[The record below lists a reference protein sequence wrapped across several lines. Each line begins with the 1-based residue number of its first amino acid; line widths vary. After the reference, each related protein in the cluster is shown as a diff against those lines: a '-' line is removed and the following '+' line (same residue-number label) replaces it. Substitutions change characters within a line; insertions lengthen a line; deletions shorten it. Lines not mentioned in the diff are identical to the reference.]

1 VEDDDPLVEDN
12 ENRNLVKKKR
22 EKREKTMNIIES
34 KMMMSLLQSSIYST
48 DRI

>member
-1 VEDDDPLVEDN
+1 VEDDDPLVEDD
-12 ENRNLVKKKR
+12 EIRNLVKKKR

-34 KMMMSLLQSSIYST
+34 IMMSLLQSSIYST

>member
-34 KMMMSLLQSSIYST
+34 IMMSLLQSSIYST